1 MTKREFER
9 LMDRVIN
16 VYGVRSSRIDGDED
30 LYFEC
35 PECGEPILYEDWADD
50 EELERGICPICALEL
65 FE

>member
-9 LMDRVIN
+9 LMDKVID

-30 LYFEC
+30 LWFETPC
-35 PECGEPILYEDWADD
+35 CQDVIYYEDWADD
-50 EELERGICPICALEL
+50 EELAREICPICALEL